1 MLNDAHG
8 SEERISVP
16 SCYGSV
22 GAPVNRQVP
31 VSHDSELVATMMKKL
46 RDLEQQVKAQ
56 ADEMLFKDRKIR
68 ALEELVETL
77 QEHQAVPWGLR
88 PAVGG

>member
-1 MLNDAHG
+1 
-8 SEERISVP
+8 
-16 SCYGSV
+16 
-22 GAPVNRQVP
+22 
-31 VSHDSELVATMMKKL
+31 MMKKL